1 MIELKALS
9 VPPGSVQKRISF
21 WVSKGYLKDLGDGKF
36 KSIEPNEEILEIGK
50 DENEETPEQ
59 LELERKKVEQEQN
72 FEVGLRG
79 LSGRLGD
86 FEHFSY
92 WDRSLEYAIFQN
104 MPHFQYA
111 IFSINQMFQVVVIFC
126 CRKAVHELIIIQAV
140 WNYIRGMLQNLGQIK
155 LARLETMLKTF
166 SSFNPQLKIDSAS
179 LIELLRIGLYIHLWF
194 L

>member
-1 MIELKALS
+1 MGSVTLEIEIGDRIDTIVCSPVQAAIINYCSEREISTVEEISKESIFHLVMTSLWRLCDVIELSIIEIKALS

-79 LSGRLGD
+79 
-86 FEHFSY
+86 
-92 WDRSLEYAIFQN
+92 
-104 MPHFQYA
+104 
-111 IFSINQMFQVVVIFC
+111 
-126 CRKAVHELIIIQAV
+126 
-140 WNYIRGMLQNLGQIK
+140 
-155 LARLETMLKTF
+155 
-166 SSFNPQLKIDSAS
+166 
-179 LIELLRIGLYIHLWF
+179 
-194 L
+194 